1 MQPLLTP
8 LTSNHA
14 VYIGRYRFEFR
25 EPFGNPVSYSQILE
39 RCCSDRTEFDRIVKA
54 RIEQAIREVLAH
66 DAQHVDVSLDTNRV
80 EIVRNRDF
88 RITPS
93 VVIRVPMGSTLNGPE
108 MTVVFHPWIPAEP
121 PIAQR
126 LT

>member
-8 LTSNHA
+8 LTSTHG

-25 EPFGNPVSYSQILE
+25 EPFGNPVSYCQILE
-39 RCCSDRTEFDRIVKA
+39 RCSSDRTEFDRIVKA

-66 DAQHVDVSLDTNRV
+66 DVQHIDISLDQNRV

-88 RITPS
+88 RITAH
-93 VVIRVPMGSTLNGPE
+93 VLIRVPMGSNLNGPE
-108 MTVVFHPWIPAEP
+108 MTVHFHPWIPTEP
-121 PIAQR
+121 PLVPR
-126 LT
+126 PN